1 MHLHSPKISKM
12 TSSDIDRS
20 LKFWRGKNV
29 FLTGVTGFVGK
40 VFIEKLLREFGDDC
54 GTLYVLIR
62 AKTIRSRKPGVPD
75 ELRDVD
81 GRLRAE
87 VYDTMLFDPLRAS
100 RADFEKLF
108 FSKVR
113 PISGELSREGGVS
126 IIDSADDLA
135 LLRRTVHVVV
145 HSAASVSFNE
155 PLGEALVK
163 NVGGA
168 LEMFELGRSFD
179 ALECYMH
186 VSTAYVNCHRFG
198 QITEATPTLEFPAGI
213 SDIEDYYRHLKSFS
227 DAELDARCD
236 ALLGN
241 FPNTYCF
248 SKAIAEQLIEHRR
261 GHVPL
266 AVVRPSIIGASA
278 VEPFRGWTDSAN
290 AGSFYRRY
298 TNFAR
303 AHTNTYIV
311 GAVMLFTGLG
321 YAKEFFF
328 FFFFFFVRITLS
340 L

>member
-1 MHLHSPKISKM
+1 MSSVL
-12 TSSDIDRS
+12 SSDVDRS
-20 LKFWRGKNV
+20 LAYWHGKNI

-40 VFIEKLLREFGDDC
+40 VFVEKLLREFGAEC
-54 GTLYVLIR
+54 GTLFVLIR

-87 VYDTMLFDPLRAS
+87 VYDSMLFDRLRS
-100 RADFEKLF
+100 ERRDFEKLF
-108 FSKVR
+108 FEKVR
-113 PISGELSREGGVS
+113 PISGELSREGGAS
-126 IIDSADDLA
+126 IIDNADDLV
-135 LLRRTVHVVV
+135 LLKRTAHVVI
-145 HSAASVSFNE
+145 HSAASVSFSE

-168 LEMFELGRSFD
+168 LEMFELGRAFD
-179 ALECYMH
+179 LLECYMH
-186 VSTAYVNCHRFG
+186 ISTAYVNCHRFG
-198 QITEATPTLEFPAGI
+198 QIVERSPPLEFPAGI

-266 AVVRPSIIGASA
+266 AIVRPSIIGATA
-278 VEPFRGWTDSAN
+278 VEPVRGWTDSAN
-290 AGSFYRRY
+290 AGLC
-298 TNFAR
+298 
-303 AHTNTYIV
+303 V
-311 GAVMLFTGLG
+311 
-321 YAKEFFF
+321 
-328 FFFFFFVRITLS
+328 
-340 L
+340 